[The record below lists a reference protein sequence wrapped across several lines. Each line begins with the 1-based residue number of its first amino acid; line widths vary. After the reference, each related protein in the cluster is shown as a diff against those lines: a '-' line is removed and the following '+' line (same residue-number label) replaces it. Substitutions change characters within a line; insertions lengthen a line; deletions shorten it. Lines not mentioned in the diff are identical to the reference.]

1 MSCNISAREVLLTL
15 SYSKKGD
22 WDKIYS
28 HIKDKIPLDENLKN
42 EAFKNTHSN
51 YVTIVDED
59 YPKALKQIH
68 KPPFVLYYYGN
79 LALLKSSCRLTAIG
93 SRNPNLYQTDAC
105 YKLISE
111 VEEVMDSNVVIISG
125 MAKGLDSLMMK
136 AAIDKNGPVVSI
148 LGSGID
154 NPYPKANKFIYDYCK
169 DKNGLVLSE
178 YPGSLPAKPDN
189 FLFRNRLLA
198 ALAPSIFVGGGKQKS
213 GTNNSVYWATTFN
226 KNILALP
233 CNQDF
238 VYPELTNELIKQGAT
253 PILSTFDLKEEIV
266 HTMRFEN

>member
-1 MSCNISAREVLLTL
+1 MGCNISAREVLLTL

-22 WDKIYS
+22 WDKIYA

-51 YVTIVDED
+51 YVTIVDEN
-59 YPKALKQIH
+59 YPNCLKQIH

-79 LALLKSSCRLTAIG
+79 LSLLKSHCRLTAIG
-93 SRNPNLYQTDAC
+93 SREPNLYQIDAC

-111 VEEVMDSNVVIISG
+111 CENLLDSNLVIISG

-136 AAIDKNGPVVSI
+136 AAMDKNAPVISI

-154 NPYPKANKFIYDYCK
+154 NPYPKINKFIYDYCK
-169 DKNGLVLSE
+169 EKNGLVLSE
-178 YPGSLPAKPDN
+178 YPGELSAKPTN

-198 ALAPSIFVGGGKQKS
+198 ALAPSMFVGGGKLKS

-238 VYPELTNELIKQGAT
+238 MNPDLTNELIKQGAT
-253 PILSTFDLKEEIV
+253 PILSTFDLKEEII
-266 HTMRFEN
+266 HSIKIEN